1 MKAKSIC
8 IVSQKGGIGK
18 TSTAV
23 NTASILAEMGF
34 RTLILDTDIQGNS
47 STSLGIDNYN
57 VPTIYDVLHKNKSID
72 AVILETGIVNLSV
85 IASNIL
91 TAKLEREMYKV
102 PGHEELLLKAIKN
115 SNRCK
120 NSFDFIIFDCPPSL
134 GALSINAL
142 VASDYCII
150 PVQPGI
156 FALEGVSS
164 LLDTIN
170 SVKEEYGRPE
180 ILGILL
186 TFFDARTILSHRIL
200 KDLKATGLAFNTYIR
215 VSQAIPKAQDKKL
228 PVNICD
234 DASRGSQDYRGLAC
248 EILKKVGVEKP
259 YDC

>member
-1 MKAKSIC
+1 MAGKS
-8 IVSQKGGIGK
+8 
-18 TSTAV
+18 STAV
-23 NTASILAEMGF
+23 NTSSVLAEMGF
-34 RTLILDTDIQGNS
+34 KTLIFDTDIQGNS

-57 VPTIYDVLHKNKSID
+57 VPTIYDVLRKDKSID
-72 AVILETGIVNLSV
+72 TAILESGIVNLNV

-91 TAKLEREMYKV
+91 TAKLEREMYKI
-102 PGHEELLLKAIKN
+102 PGHEELLLKAIQS
-115 SNRCK
+115 SNKCK
-120 NSFDFIIFDCPPSL
+120 NYFDFIIYDCPPSL

-164 LLDTIN
+164 LLDTVN

-186 TFFDARTILSHRIL
+186 TFFDARTVLSHKML
-200 KDLKATGLAFNTYIR
+200 KDLRATGLAFKTYIR
-215 VSQAIPKAQDKKL
+215 VNQAIPRAQDKKM
-228 PVNICD
+228 PVNIYD
-234 DASRGSQDYRGLAC
+234 DNSRGSQDYRSLAC
-248 EILKKVGVEKP
+248 EILKKIGVEKP

>member
-1 MKAKSIC
+1 MKAKSIS

-23 NTASILAEMGF
+23 NVSSILAEMGYK
-34 RTLILDTDIQGNS
+34 TLIFDADCQGNA

-57 VPTIYDVLHKNKSID
+57 VPTVYDVLRKDKSID
-72 AVILETGIVNLSV
+72 AAILESGIVNLNV

-91 TAKLEREMYKV
+91 TARLERDISRM
-102 PGHEELLLKAIKN
+102 PGHEELLLKAIKS
-115 SNRCK
+115 SNRC
-120 NSFDFIIFDCPPSL
+120 NNNFDFIIYDCPPSL

-150 PVQPGI
+150 PVEPGI

-186 TFFDARTILSHRIL
+186 TFFDARTILSHRML
-200 KDLKATGLAFNTYIR
+200 KELRATGLAFKTYIR

-228 PVNICD
+228 PVNIYD
-234 DASRGSQDYRGLAC
+234 DSSRGSQDYRSLVC
-248 EILKKVGVEKP
+248 EILKKIGVEGNG
-259 YDC
+259 C

>member
-18 TSTAV
+18 TSTAI

-34 RTLILDTDIQGNS
+34 KTVLIDVDCQSNAS
-47 STSLGIDNYN
+47 SSFVIDNYN
-57 VPTIYDVLHKNKSID
+57 VPTIYDVLSKNKSID
-72 AVILETGIVNLSV
+72 SIILGSGIVNLSI

-91 TAKLEREMYKV
+91 TAKLEREMSKI
-102 PGHEELLLKAIKN
+102 PGHEELLLKAIQN
-115 SNRCK
+115 SNKCK
-120 NSFDFIIFDCPPSL
+120 NYFDFIIYDCPPSL

-186 TFFDARTILSHRIL
+186 TFFDARTILSHKML
-200 KDLKATGLAFNTYIR
+200 KDLRATGLAFKTYIR
-215 VSQAIPKAQDKKL
+215 VSQAIPKAQDKKM
-228 PVNICD
+228 PVNIYD
-234 DASRGSQDYRGLAC
+234 DASRGSQDYRSLAC
-248 EILKKVGVEKP
+248 EILKKIGVKKP